1 MVDIWVH
8 MGVIWGSYGGHM
20 RIILSLMEVL
30 WCHMGI
36 ILEAYGGYLKNV
48 PQTYGSGRDPS
59 PPLLEDFH
67 KKTFFFPTLFMAVCV
82 LGPLVLN
89 ISATYREQ

>member
-1 MVDIWVH
+1 
-8 MGVIWGSYGGHM
+8 M

-48 PQTYGSGRDPS
+48 PQTYGSGRAI
-59 PPLLEDFH
+59 
-67 KKTFFFPTLFMAVCV
+67 KKSVFLWKSSKRGGGPQPEPKLWGTFFCASFYASNLIP
-82 LGPLVLN
+82 
-89 ISATYREQ
+89 I

>member
-1 MVDIWVH
+1 

-48 PQTYGSGRDPS
+48 PQT
-59 PPLLEDFH
+59 
-67 KKTFFFPTLFMAVCV
+67 FFSFFSIASLRVKRALDAIVMTIMFLDVF
-82 LGPLVLN
+82 
-89 ISATYREQ
+89 